1 MFYTYLSYESWA
13 GGRSYI
19 GYRTCPAHLT
29 PETDPYMGSYKDS
42 TFKPNKKI
50 IFKKFYCVEFA
61 IEHEVELHEKYNVDK
76 WEVFANRS
84 KQTSSKFRFSGAGKN
99 NPRFGKIGIY
109 KHSQETKKK
118 ISEANKG
125 KNNYWFGKKW
135 GNKYPMLGKKPSEIT
150 RQKWSQNRKGKNIG
164 ELNPF
169 FGKTHSKETKQKLAE
184 VGKKLVGELNPF
196 YGKTHSE
203 KTKEKMR
210 GPRPSITGRNHP
222 KYKTY
227 NWYNS
232 QHGEFICSSGELRAL
247 FPELTASGLSRVIS
261 GKNKKPYKGWSIKK

>member
-135 GNKYPMLGKKPSEIT
+135 GNKHPMLGKKHSEIT
-150 RQKWSQNRKGKNIG
+150 KQKWSQNRRGKNTG

-169 FGKTHSKETKQKLAE
+169 FGKTHSKKTKET
-184 VGKKLVGELNPF
+184 VSKKLKEKFVAHNNPF

-203 KTKEKMR
+203 ESKQKMR
-210 GPRPSITGRNHP
+210 GARPAISGSNHP
-222 KYKTY
+222 RYKLIHWRHEINGDFY
-227 NWYNS
+227 
-232 QHGEFICSSGELRAL
+232 CSATELRKQ
-247 FPELTASGLSRVIS
+247 FNELSAAGLSGIV
-261 GKNKKPYKGWSIKK
+261 NKKAKKYKGWIVI